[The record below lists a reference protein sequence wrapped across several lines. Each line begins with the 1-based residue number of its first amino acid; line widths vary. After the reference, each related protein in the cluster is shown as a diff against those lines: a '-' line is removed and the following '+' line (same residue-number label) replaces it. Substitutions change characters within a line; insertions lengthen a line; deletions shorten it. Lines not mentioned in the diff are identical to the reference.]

1 MREQGFEHWGGLEL
15 VRPCILGPDTPRSD
29 MPWQQPPENSLA
41 ALVHGMQ
48 VSDGVELDLRLSA
61 DGELVLYHDT
71 QTADGRF
78 PECEDSSS
86 MPGHVCTFDEVLAE
100 SGFTNPWLEGSR
112 FACIEL
118 KTPHPSSGKTG
129 WVMSGEA
136 RTEHMRKMIE
146 LVDEAL
152 EPLEIGD
159 SSAVVYS
166 FEPRLLKAA
175 ERAGSNLRFA
185 RLVPYL
191 RPWGSS
197 FVKRIFATPYFIAL
211 SLPRLMR
218 LQRNVG
224 APMLPAA
231 LHYLDGARRHL
242 TIGTTVGLHGRQ
254 LTNLTRKRKGFPVYV
269 WPAKLRLERSLMDAG
284 LTAISDDLSPEVTT
298 LPTGE
303 ARWLRPATKPLN
315 PEQQNKL
322 DSAATEHHA
331 SVIAELQQEV
341 APWSELSGLDKRQFL
356 ESWSKKWLWERDIET
371 LMSESSESSMPW
383 EVSRIIGH
391 RGAGRTYGTG

>member
-1 MREQGFEHWGGLEL
+1 MGWE
-15 VRPCILGPDTPRSD
+15 
-29 MPWQQPPENSLA
+29 QPPENSLA

-61 DGELVLYHDT
+61 DDELVAFHDT
-71 QTADGRF
+71 RTADGRF

-86 MPGHVCTFDEVLAE
+86 MPDYVCTFDEMLSE
-100 SGFTNPWLEGSR
+100 PGFTKPWLEGGK

-129 WVMSGEA
+129 WLRSGQA
-136 RTEHMRKMIE
+136 RTEHMRRMIE

-152 EPLEIGD
+152 EPLDIGE
-159 SSAVVYS
+159 SSTVVYS
-166 FEPRLLKAA
+166 FEPKLLKAA
-175 ERAGSNLRFA
+175 KKSGSKLRFA

-191 RPWGSS
+191 RPWGNS
-197 FVKRIFATPYFIAL
+197 FVKRVFASPYFIGL
-211 SLPRLMR
+211 SLPMLMQ

-231 LHYLDGARRHL
+231 LDYLEGTKRHL
-242 TIGTTVGLHGRQ
+242 TIGTTVGLQGRQ

-269 WPAKLRLERSLMDAG
+269 WPAKLRVERALLEAG
-284 LTAISDDLSPEVTT
+284 LTAISDELSPELTT

-303 ARWLRPATKPLN
+303 ARWLRPATQPLN
-315 PEQQNKL
+315 EKNQSLL
-322 DSAATEHHA
+322 DSASPEQHA
-331 SVIAELQQEV
+331 SVIAELQREV
-341 APWSELSGLDKRQFL
+341 SPWPELSNSQKRKFI
-356 ESWSKKWLWERDIET
+356 EGWRKKWLWGRDVDT
-371 LMSESSESSMPW
+371 LMSESQESSMPW
-383 EVSRIIGH
+383 EACRVIGH

>member
-1 MREQGFEHWGGLEL
+1 
-15 VRPCILGPDTPRSD
+15 
-29 MPWQQPPENSLA
+29 
-41 ALVHGMQ
+41 
-48 VSDGVELDLRLSA
+48 
-61 DGELVLYHDT
+61 
-71 QTADGRF
+71 
-78 PECEDSSS
+78 
-86 MPGHVCTFDEVLAE
+86 
-100 SGFTNPWLEGSR
+100 
-112 FACIEL
+112 
-118 KTPHPSSGKTG
+118 
-129 WVMSGEA
+129 
-136 RTEHMRKMIE
+136 

-152 EPLEIGD
+152 EPLGIGD
-159 SSAVVYS
+159 SSTVIYS

-175 ERAGSNLRFA
+175 ERAGSKLRFA

-191 RPWGSS
+191 RPWGTS

-242 TIGTTVGLHGRQ
+242 TIGTTVGLQGRH
-254 LTNLTRKRKGFPVYV
+254 LTNLTRKRRGFPVYV
-269 WPAKLRLERSLMDAG
+269 WPAKLRVERALMDAG
-284 LTAISDDLSPEVTT
+284 LTAISDELSPDVTT

-303 ARWLRPATKPLN
+303 ARWLRPATQPLN
-315 PEQQNKL
+315 LEQQNKL

-331 SVIAELQQEV
+331 SVIAELQREV
-341 APWSELSGLDKRQFL
+341 VPWSELSNSEKRVFL
-356 ESWSKKWLWERDIET
+356 ENWSKKWLWERDVDT
-371 LMSESSESSMPW
+371 LMLESTESSMPW

>member
-1 MREQGFEHWGGLEL
+1 MRWE
-15 VRPCILGPDTPRSD
+15 
-29 MPWQQPPENSLA
+29 QPPENSLA

-61 DGELVLYHDT
+61 DGELVAFHDT
-71 QTADGRF
+71 RTADGRY

-86 MPGHVCTFDEVLAE
+86 LPDYVCTLDDILSEPD
-100 SGFTNPWLEGSR
+100 FTKPWLEGSR

-136 RTEHMRKMIE
+136 RTKHMCKMIE

-152 EPLEIGD
+152 EPLDIG
-159 SSAVVYS
+159 SSSTVVYS
-166 FEPRLLKAA
+166 FEPKLLKAA
-175 ERAGSNLRFA
+175 GRTDSNLRFA

-197 FVKRIFATPYFIAL
+197 FVKRVFASPYFIGL
-211 SLPRLMR
+211 SLPMLMR

-224 APMLPAA
+224 APMMPAA
-231 LHYLDGARRHL
+231 LDYLDGTKRHL
-242 TIGTTVGLHGRQ
+242 TIGTTVGLEGRQ

-269 WPAKLRLERSLMDAG
+269 WPAKLRVERAILDAG

-298 LPTGE
+298 LPTGG
-303 ARWLRPATKPLN
+303 ARWLRPATQPLN
-315 PEQQNKL
+315 QEQQNRL
-322 DSAATEHHA
+322 DKTTTEHHS
-331 SVIAELQQEV
+331 SVIGELQQEV
-341 APWSELSGLDKRQFL
+341 SPWQELSDSEKRRFL
-356 ESWSKKWLWERDIET
+356 ETWRKRWLWERDIDT
-371 LMSESSESSMPW
+371 LMSESRESSMPW

>member
-1 MREQGFEHWGGLEL
+1 MPMRWE
-15 VRPCILGPDTPRSD
+15 
-29 MPWQQPPENSLA
+29 QPPENSLA
-41 ALVHGMQ
+41 ALAHGMQ

-61 DGELVLYHDT
+61 DGELVAFHDT
-71 QTADGRF
+71 KTADGRY

-86 MPGHVCTFDEVLAE
+86 LPDYVCTLDDMLSEPD
-100 SGFTNPWLEGSR
+100 FTKPWLEGSR

-136 RTEHMRKMIE
+136 RTEHMCKMIE

-152 EPLEIGD
+152 ESLDIG
-159 SSAVVYS
+159 SSSTVVYS
-166 FEPRLLKAA
+166 FEPKLLKAA
-175 ERAGSNLRFA
+175 GRTDSNLRFA

-197 FVKRIFATPYFIAL
+197 FVKRVFASPYFLGL
-211 SLPRLMR
+211 SLPMLMR

-231 LHYLDGARRHL
+231 LDYLDGTKRHL
-242 TIGTTVGLHGRQ
+242 TIGTTVGLEGRQ

-269 WPAKLRLERSLMDAG
+269 WPAKLRVERALLDAG
-284 LTAISDDLSPEVTT
+284 LTAISDELSPEVTT
-298 LPTGE
+298 LPTGG

-315 PEQQNKL
+315 EEQQNKL
-322 DSAATEHHA
+322 DRTATEHHS
-331 SVIAELQQEV
+331 SVIGELQQEV
-341 APWSELSGLDKRQFL
+341 SPWQELSDSEKRVFL
-356 ESWSKKWLWERDIET
+356 EAWRKRWLWERDIDT
-371 LMSESSESSMPW
+371 LMSESRESNMPW